1 MIYEILVFS
10 VQGMSGKEVGNRC
23 HLWGYFK
30 LARFP
35 VRLTFDILICFV

>member
-1 MIYEILVFS
+1 MFS
-10 VQGMSGKEVGNRC
+10 VQGMSRKEVRNGC

-35 VRLTFDILICFV
+35 VRLTFDILISFV